1 MPADPLLTLPQAA
14 GRLQWSVRTLKRKLA
29 ARGIGTIGKG
39 RLARLSEADLARL
52 IEAERQPASEQITM
66 PPSVGQG
73 YPDARMRSY
82 WRRRNGQL
90 NRKER
95 ARPAK

>member
-1 MPADPLLTLPQAA
+1 MSIDPLLTLAQAA

-29 ARGIGTIGKG
+29 ARGIGTIGKA

-52 IEAERQPASEQITM
+52 IEAERQVVGQVAPAS
-66 PPSVGQG
+66 PPSTLVNW
-73 YPDARMRSY
+73 DARMRSY

-90 NRKER
+90 NRKKR
-95 ARPAK
+95 APE